1 MVCLVPIP
9 THEEVMMP
17 TFRPVTGLLM
27 MAALFSVFVAP
38 AHAEVSGGLRVG
50 FSSSPDQL
58 LVGGQLNMDPVSNHV
73 YIVPS
78 AEAGFGDDA
87 TTLSFNGDVQYR
99 FDVRDSKLRPY
110 AGGGLTLYY
119 INFDNSVGGG
129 DDTNLGV
136 TILGGIFFGRES
148 GHPMF
153 AEAKAG
159 LTDRVPD
166 WKFIFGINF

>member
-1 MVCLVPIP
+1 MSSV
-9 THEEVMMP
+9 
-17 TFRPVTGLLM
+17 RPV
-27 MAALFSVFVAP
+27 ARFVFVVLA
-38 AHAEVSGGLRVG
+38 AAASALAASTARADVSGGFRAG
-50 FSSSPDQL
+50 FSSNPDQV

-78 AEAGFGDDA
+78 GEAGFGDDA
-87 TTLSFNGDVQYR
+87 FTLSFNGDVQYR
-99 FDVRDSKLRPY
+99 FDVRDSKVRPY

-119 INFDNSVGGG
+119 FKLSNDFGGG
-129 DDTNLGV
+129 SDTNLGV
-136 TILGGIFFGRES
+136 TVLGGIFFGREA

-159 LTDRVPD
+159 LTDKVPD